1 MKHEILDEIDQAR
14 KDYKKLV
21 DSTFNPEV
29 HVPPCEMT
37 FAWGF
42 NILKVQIKFQ
52 LLESPI
58 GFPYSRVTSY
68 LALNGKKITRKQLEA
83 ALPPV
88 LPPLPTND

>member
-1 MKHEILDEIDQAR
+1 MKHEILDEIDQA
-14 KDYKKLV
+14 KEDYKALV
-21 DSTFNPEV
+21 DSTFDAPV

-42 NILKVQIKFQ
+42 NILKVQIKFTW
-52 LLESPI
+52 LESPI
-58 GFPYSRVTSY
+58 GFPYSRVTTY

-88 LPPLPTND
+88 LPPLHTND